1 MTAEQRRDRY
11 LRLARWAA
19 RRYTRAGVLPLLDR
33 NRPTPYARI
42 EQAAWDRY
50 LTPIRE
56 KPRS

>member
-19 RRYTRAGVLPLLDR
+19 RRYTRAGVLLFVDH

-56 KPRS
+56 EPR